1 MIILDIVHSL
11 VEYSTQLIASG
22 GIFFGFLLVLLE
34 SAIPALP
41 LGVFVALNV
50 NAFGFFG
57 GLGIS
62 WLATCIGCF
71 LSYLLFFYLSNQVL
85 YRFLSAKVVAKIE
98 RATEKFRKI
107 SFPNLVLLI
116 ALPFTPAFL
125 INIICGVAAISKKKF
140 LVAIMIGKV
149 FMLIFWGYISKSLIE
164 SVTDINTIIIVS
176 LMLVVAYFI
185 SKFVSKKA
193 NIE

>member
-1 MIILDIVHSL
+1 MIQSL
-11 VEYSTQLIASG
+11 VEHSTQLISSG
-22 GIFFGFLLVLLE
+22 GIIFGFLLVLLE

-50 NAFGFFG
+50 NAFGFLG

-62 WLATCIGCF
+62 WLATCLGCF
-71 LSYLLFFYLSNQVL
+71 ISYFIFYYLSNQVL
-85 YRFLSAKVVAKIE
+85 YRFLPDKLVKKIE
-98 RATEKFRKI
+98 RGTEKFRKI

-125 INIICGVAAISKKKF
+125 INIICGVAAISRKKF
-140 LVAIMIGKV
+140 LIAIMIGKV
-149 FMLIFWGYISKSLIE
+149 FMLIFWGYVSKSLIE

-176 LMLVVAYFI
+176 LMLVVAYFV